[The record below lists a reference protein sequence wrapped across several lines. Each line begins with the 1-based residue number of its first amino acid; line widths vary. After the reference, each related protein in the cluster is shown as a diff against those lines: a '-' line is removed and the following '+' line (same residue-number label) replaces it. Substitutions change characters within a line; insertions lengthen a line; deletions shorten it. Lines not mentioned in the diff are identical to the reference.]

1 MKLPVKIAET
11 KDSRAVIVRDER
23 GEWICETWPH
33 IAKEIVAALNGR
45 TAPEDGGITQALV
58 QMARDNAI
66 AECAAALPEVEAIAL
81 LREIDASWVL
91 SQNDPAL
98 DAKVA
103 GFLSRLTPQPQT
115 SSEPTPW
122 ITCRYCG
129 VVMEHHYDCPH
140 KSKEKP

>member
-66 AECAAALPEVEAIAL
+66 AETELRVLMEISDELSLHGHGLAAARIERKIHL
-81 LREIDASWVL
+81 LSA
-91 SQNDPAL
+91 
-98 DAKVA
+98 
-103 GFLSRLTPQPQT
+103 PQ
-115 SSEPTPW
+115 
-122 ITCRYCG
+122 G
-129 VVMEHHYDCPH
+129 
-140 KSKEKP
+140 